1 MIDIEVALEEL
12 KLIVNR
18 NIHEYVIPEQQGNV
32 IRVGHIVIRYST
44 NVGYLV
50 FDTKKQQQVAKY
62 YSKYAALAFS
72 KNYMLG
78 KDTSPIS
85 FLDMSI
91 EKNENDIIFYQ
102 NTIETTTNENRKYI
116 AKDRMYNCEILA
128 ESAKQRLEFLL
139 FDK

>member
-12 KLIVNR
+12 KRIVSR
-18 NIHEYVIPEQQGNV
+18 NIHDYVIPEQQGNV
-32 IRVGHIVIRYST
+32 IRVGYIVIRYSSS
-44 NVGYLV
+44 VGYLV

-78 KDTSPIS
+78 KDVSAIS

-102 NTIETTTNENRKYI
+102 NTIEKTSNENRKYI
-116 AKDRMYNCEILA
+116 AKDRMYNCEIIA
-128 ESAKQRLEFLL
+128 ETAKQRLEFLL